1 MRGARK
7 LVDHR
12 NGGSWYNHTVN
23 NGAQWQEV
31 SDSTIKEN
39 KVRDLRIIGGPRL
52 ALMKKDRLVY

>member
-1 MRGARK
+1 M
-7 LVDHR
+7 
-12 NGGSWYNHTVN
+12 VN